1 VVQDIFLTDTAELAS
16 VVLPATAT
24 WCEAEGTVTSSE
36 RRVQRV
42 RKALEPPEGAR
53 DDIEIICDIARRLGT
68 DWGHPTAEDLWNE
81 LRTLSPMHGGMS
93 YQRL

>member
-1 VVQDIFLTDTAELAS
+1 MFLTDTAELAT

-42 RKALEPPEGAR
+42 RKALEPPPGAR
-53 DDIEIICDIARRLGT
+53 DDIEIICEIARRLGT
-68 DWGHPTAEDLWNE
+68 DWGTRPAKRSGTSCAPCP
-81 LRTLSPMHGGMS
+81 RCTGG
-93 YQRL
+93 